1 MNTKEPTP
9 TANPRTNRIQKFSA
23 VLRTFFRITAVL
35 SAVGGLVNIWWALPV
50 HVPERSG
57 SANAIAIRGVTNL
70 ILAVGFWLCGKLFM
84 YYARG
89 ELFSPKIVACI
100 RQIGWVGIIKG
111 VVSAISTFVFIHWGP
126 APPSVGLIIAAPI
139 SFLTMLLGIV
149 PGIALICV
157 AWVMDEG
164 RKIQEEQELTV

>member
-1 MNTKEPTP
+1 MNANEITLK
-9 TANPRTNRIQKFSA
+9 ANPRTNRIQKFSA
-23 VLRTFFRITAVL
+23 VLRTFFRVTAVL

-50 HVPERSG
+50 HVPES
-57 SANAIAIRGVTNL
+57 SSPMKAFAISGVTNL
-70 ILAVGFWLCGKLFM
+70 IWSVGFWLCGKLFM

-89 ELFSPKIVACI
+89 DLFSPKIVSCI

-111 VVSAISTFVFIHWGP
+111 ILSGISMFVLMHSSP
-126 APPSVGLIIAAPI
+126 APPSVGLIMAAPM
-139 SFLTMLLGIV
+139 SLLTMLLGIA

-157 AWVMDEG
+157 AWIMDEG